1 RAKSAAEAVTG
12 AASIA
17 YRRESRNPGRRSAVL
32 RFRAY
37 LRSFPARLLRFQ
49 AADQHVDQVGVRMAF
64 EAALTQRLD
73 DFRCRDRRV
82 VRTKEHTGDRN
93 LHARR
98 LRRRKEPRQLLQALA
113 VRNMLSREGVECAD
127 LDFGVARM

>member
-1 RAKSAAEAVTG
+1 
-12 AASIA
+12 
-17 YRRESRNPGRRSAVL
+17 
-32 RFRAY
+32 
-37 LRSFPARLLRFQ
+37 
-49 AADQHVDQVGVRMAF
+49 MAF

-98 LRRRKEPRQLLQALA
+98 LRRRKEPRQLRQALA
-113 VRNMLSREGVECAD
+113 VRNMLSRERVECAD
-127 LDFGVARM
+127 LDFGVARMGDARGRRAKLSGVGQWTVSKIDLRQGYMIEAGIGSEPQRLIQRLREMPNMKVATM